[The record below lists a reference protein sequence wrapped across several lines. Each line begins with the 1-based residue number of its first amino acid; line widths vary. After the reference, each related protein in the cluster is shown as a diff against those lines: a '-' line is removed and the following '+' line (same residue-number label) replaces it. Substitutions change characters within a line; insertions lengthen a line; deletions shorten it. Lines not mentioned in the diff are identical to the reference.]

1 MNFTRVETTSVLVAP
16 TATAIWRKRGATKQN
31 KRGQHTPENATE
43 LTMTTS
49 RAAVEGR
56 ALLSDMLRCATLS
69 MLALASQ
76 ASRRHVSPPLG
87 APHNH
92 SRRATRTP
100 RRAWDVDALKQSF
113 NWAASYPSTDTQY
126 SAHTAAQVVLN
137 RAATQRATRS
147 SRSNGHRYRS
157 PMPGLA
163 RHSRGRAANGC

>member
-1 MNFTRVETTSVLVAP
+1 MLIFRKNSKAELLLRFDRRTSCTFRNLTAADKTHENFTRVETTSVLVAP
-16 TATAIWRKRGATKQN
+16 TATAIWRKRGATEQN

-100 RRAWDVDALKQSF
+100 RRAWGRCRC
-113 NWAASYPSTDTQY
+113 
-126 SAHTAAQVVLN
+126 AQAELQLGSLVSLD
-137 RAATQRATRS
+137 
-147 SRSNGHRYRS
+147 
-157 PMPGLA
+157 
-163 RHSRGRAANGC
+163 